1 MLAIVAAFKDELSGY
16 LKRGRFQVTEQDNG
30 FRIYQSMQ
38 VPEVVISEGGIGK
51 ERSQESARLTA
62 ERFKPDMMISAG
74 FAGGASEDATPGDV
88 FLCDRLVAVDGSPF
102 LWGKEEAFESSSV
115 EMVQRF
121 RQAILGDRSGY
132 QVGSCITV
140 PKFVS
145 NRSMK
150 EWLGNT
156 FNVKLIDMESYWVS
170 EVAASFRIPF
180 LTVRSVLD
188 PVDQSVPRFIG
199 ETVDKGMAVRTLRSV
214 AHLATNP
221 TDAPQLIRLSRQVS
235 VARAALTQFLDKIV
249 AATRTISDRR

>member
-1 MLAIVAAFKDELSGY
+1 
-16 LKRGRFQVTEQDNG
+16 
-30 FRIYQSMQ
+30 
-38 VPEVVISEGGIGK
+38 
-51 ERSQESARLTA
+51 
-62 ERFKPDMMISAG
+62 MMISAG

-180 LTVRSVLD
+180 LTVRAVLD

-249 AATRTISDRR
+249 AARTISDRR